1 MPAWLQALR
10 ALNVVRQRP
19 GPGKLSFYVYSLKDR
34 EGSFLPA
41 IVLGIMER
49 RICTKNE
56 SRGRKPAALTSC
68 LKRHI
73 SVFLSYMSMRPCPS
87 SLGKKRS
94 QVTLSVAL
102 S

>member
-10 ALNVVRQRP
+10 VLNAVRQWP
-19 GPGKLSFYVYSLKDR
+19 GPGKLSFYVYSLKVR

-41 IVLGIMER
+41 MVLGIMER
-49 RICTKNE
+49 RICTKNK
-56 SRGRKPAALTSC
+56 SRGHKPAALTSC

-73 SVFLSYMSMRPCPS
+73 SVFLSCMSMRSCLS
-87 SLGKKRS
+87 SLGKKS